1 MALMLFPLS
10 IKYHSHAY
18 IAQILPLPATARSR
32 RSNVINI
39 FSALTEKKRA
49 SDDKFRKLV
58 RHDLKE
64 LGKLFKKTVT
74 KF

>member
-1 MALMLFPLS
+1 M
-10 IKYHSHAY
+10 
-18 IAQILPLPATARSR
+18 LPLPSTARSR
-32 RSNVINI
+32 RLNVINI

-64 LGKLFKKTVT
+64 LGKLVRHGLKELGKLFKKTVN